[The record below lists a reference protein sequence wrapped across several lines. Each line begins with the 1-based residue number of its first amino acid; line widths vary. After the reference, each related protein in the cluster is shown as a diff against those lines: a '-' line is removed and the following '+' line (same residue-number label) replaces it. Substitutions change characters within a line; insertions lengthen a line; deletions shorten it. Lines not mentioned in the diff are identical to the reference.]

1 MLQFAFAKLILHVAA
16 VVRRDAISQKLNVN
30 PIWTS
35 VQCEIFLLFF
45 VFRFRP
51 KKEGLFIFLLF
62 FGQKN
67 TVLFGTFSFSAENR
81 NSVFGRPLTRT
92 LVVFIKESP
101 QNKPALVYVIVTMWE
116 SRNAV

>member
-67 TVLFGTFSFSAENR
+67 TVLFGTFSFSFSAENR
-81 NSVFGRPLTRT
+81 NSVFGRPL
-92 LVVFIKESP
+92 
-101 QNKPALVYVIVTMWE
+101 VTMSGFF
-116 SRNAV
+116 SRLFFGLVWVSEYFSDFQY